1 MKRSDLP
8 GEQLPVSRI
17 EEVFDFRDP
26 NFRQYMALRGG
37 RGNPDKLRYVRDAM
51 ACSEHPLV
59 VHAAG
64 WAAAEL
70 ALHRVKPQ
78 EGMPPS
84 RVELAERVENLRTAE
99 TIWSSIGSD
108 MYKWRRSQSSQERQL
123 DARDIDARRRQALA
137 YLPLM
142 EVGASLLAYEPMSSD
157 QVEWYRHY
165 AREQSIA
172 EGRRVFSL
180 PVQNNLTKRTKAGLV
195 AETVCGLVGQQ
206 DPRFHHLVLP
216 ASFRQDHSPER
227 RFRADF
233 MAISVRVPH
242 RKTPIFV
249 NSSEMAAERH
259 RPHNRQHG
267 VEFIAD
273 RDFKLGPGSSPS
285 KTLEALI
292 YPPRT
297 PEPEHQTSIES
308 LAITMTDR
316 LDAFRQNY
324 DA

>member
-26 NFRQYMALRGG
+26 SFRAYLSMSVRGHPDRLR
-37 RGNPDKLRYVRDAM
+37 RVRDAM
-51 ACSEHPLV
+51 AGSDHPLV
-59 VHAAG
+59 AHAAG

-70 ALHRVKPQ
+70 AVHRGQLYDGRLLPQ
-78 EGMPPS
+78 ITF
-84 RVELAERVENLRTAE
+84 AERVENLRTAQ
-99 TIWSSIGSD
+99 TLWGSLGSG
-108 MYKWRRSQSSQERQL
+108 MYDWRKSLSSQEREL

-157 QVEWYRHY
+157 QIAWYRHY
-165 AREQSIA
+165 AREQSVV
-172 EGRRVFSL
+172 EGRRVLSL
-180 PVQNNLTKRTKAGLV
+180 SAQNQLQRRTKAGLV
-195 AETVCGLVGQQ
+195 AETICGLAGQL
-206 DPRFHHLVLP
+206 DERFHHLVLP

-233 MAISVRVPH
+233 IALSAEAPY
-242 RKTPIFV
+242 RKTPMFV
-249 NSSEMAAERH
+249 NSSEMAAERQ
-259 RPHNRQHG
+259 RPCNRQHG
-267 VEFIAD
+267 VSFIAD
-273 RDFKLGPGSSPS
+273 RDFKLGPEGSPR

-292 YPPRT
+292 FPPRT
-297 PEPEHQTSIES
+297 LEPEQQRSIES